1 MSNIDITPKTY
12 KQLSDLYKSKLKDIE
27 TNFNIVI
34 SALLKSYQE
43 YKLYPDVSELE
54 NIHNNNMYNLHDVKL
69 FFITLQK
76 SINYNNNNIKK
87 IINDKNIELEKLKK
101 ENQTLSSK
109 YNSLNDSDQSS
120 IGLLSQFQDEYRQ
133 KYLSLV
139 LLMSF
144 TLLISFTGIKKF
156 YELRQS
162 IGNN

>member
-54 NIHNNNMYNLHDVKL
+54 NIHNNNMYNLHDVKHI
-69 FFITLQK
+69 FFTLQK
-76 SINYNNNNIKK
+76 SINDSNNNIKQ
-87 IINDKNIELEKLKK
+87 IINNKNIELEKLKK

-109 YNSLNDSDQSS
+109 YNSLNGSDQSS